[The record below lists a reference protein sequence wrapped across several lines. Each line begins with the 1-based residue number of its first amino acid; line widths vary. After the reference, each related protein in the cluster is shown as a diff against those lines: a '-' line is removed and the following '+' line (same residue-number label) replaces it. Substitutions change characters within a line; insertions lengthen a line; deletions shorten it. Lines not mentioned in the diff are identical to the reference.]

1 VSAPAAVD
9 VRRIARPDFVH
20 QARKKGVPQ
29 KTIVVGPTS
38 EDFVPLNA
46 VGGYVRGAVLTCEDG
61 SFFRHNGFMLRH
73 INDSL
78 RRDLREK
85 RFARGASTVSM
96 QLVKNLFLTEEK
108 TLSRKLQEVL
118 LTWWMEQEIEKE
130 RILEVYLNV
139 IEWGPQIYG
148 IGPASRHY
156 FHCHPSKVLPI
167 QAAFLASIIA
177 NPVRYHYM
185 KQRGYVG
192 DGWRTVLSF
201 VMQKM
206 VERGTISQ
214 EDWDLAAANNFE
226 VPFTYLAAMPRPEPV
241 EPTPAPADASP
252 EPPPEM
258 PDFPD

>member
-1 VSAPAAVD
+1 
-9 VRRIARPDFVH
+9 
-20 QARKKGVPQ
+20 
-29 KTIVVGPTS
+29 
-38 EDFVPLNA
+38 
-46 VGGYVRGAVLTCEDG
+46 
-61 SFFRHNGFMLRH
+61 
-73 INDSL
+73 
-78 RRDLREK
+78 
-85 RFARGASTVSM
+85 
-96 QLVKNLFLTEEK
+96 
-108 TLSRKLQEVL
+108 
-118 LTWWMEQEIEKE
+118 
-130 RILEVYLNV
+130 
-139 IEWGPQIYG
+139 
-148 IGPASRHY
+148 
-156 FHCHPSKVLPI
+156 VLPI